1 MFTYIIRRLLQG
13 LVVIVIVSFLTFG
26 LMHLAPGDPIDI
38 MVGEARVTD
47 EQIER
52 IRAQWGLDR
61 PFHEQ
66 YITWVGNVLRGDFG
80 QSVVRRGFPV
90 SEMVREAAWVTVQLN
105 VWAMIVSIGIALPV
119 GMIAAIRRYSTF
131 DYFSMLGATLGVALP
146 NFWVGLMLII
156 LFAGVLGGTVRIL
169 AGIVSLDRD
178 LAVEGAIDVG
188 SGIGGAALLTGGKA
202 IAFVQTVAVI
212 QAPERQLSGEEVTL
226 LKRVFHNSVALYNV
240 RLVEGRSGLFGI
252 NDRPFT
258 LGNTIYLKDRS
269 TAEQPELLV
278 HECIHV
284 WQYQHMGARYTMDAV
299 GAQKWYE
306 WFTDGSAYDWKSEF
320 AGGKTNW
327 LAMNSEAQGR
337 LFQEIYVHG
346 SLWDLETDVEV
357 SSGGGVFY
365 DADGAKTAGKFPKP
379 PRDDYTDLGCQ
390 AVDTVRGARG
400 LRLSQAIG

>member
-1 MFTYIIRRLLQG
+1 MGKKINKTI
-13 LVVIVIVSFLTFG
+13 
-26 LMHLAPGDPIDI
+26 P
-38 MVGEARVTD
+38 RVTNAVANAINTVVNSAAEVVVD
-47 EQIER
+47 VLE
-52 IRAQWGLDR
+52 
-61 PFHEQ
+61 
-66 YITWVGNVLRGDFG
+66 TVGNVIEDG
-80 QSVVRRGFPV
+80 SNVTT
-90 SEMVREAAWVTVQLN
+90 AWVAKSIPGVGGAIANGLRWMGR
-105 VWAMIVSIGIALPV
+105 VSSAAFDLGGAIVKG
-119 GMIAAIRRYSTF
+119 AA
-131 DYFSMLGATLGVALP
+131 GV
-146 NFWVGLMLII
+146 
-156 LFAGVLGGTVRIL
+156 FAGVLGGTVRIL

-320 AGGKTNW
+320 VRGKTNW
-327 LAMNSEAQGR
+327 LDLNREAQGR
-337 LFQEIYVHG
+337 LFQEVYVVG
-346 SLWDLETDVEV
+346 SLWDLEADLEL

-379 PRDDYTDLGCQ
+379 PRDDFTRL
-390 AVDTVRGARG
+390 ASRAADTVRGVPG
-400 LRLSQAIG
+400 FRLSRAIG